1 MEDSKKKPIMIGVI
15 VVCLTVAGFI
25 TYTKHSSSGGGID
38 DLSDDEMTWVKCRN
52 SECNA
57 EYEMALKGYYKYMEE
72 NADPLARSAPG
83 LPCEKCS
90 KNSAFIAEKCGNP
103 DCAIVFTKGSVPNDF
118 ADRCPEC
125 KRSETEEIRNKR
137 KKEMTGG

>member
-1 MEDSKKKPIMIGVI
+1 MKNTVYLIVI
-15 VVCLTVAGFI
+15 VVCLVLAAVIAYKYIFSPG
-25 TYTKHSSSGGGID
+25 GGGID
-38 DLSDDEMTWVKCRN
+38 DISEDERTWVKCRN

-57 EYEMALKGYYKYMEE
+57 EYEIALKGYYKYMEE

-83 LPCEKCS
+83 LPCEKCG

-118 ADRCPEC
+118 VDRCPEC
-125 KRSETEEIRNKR
+125 KRSETEEIRKKR
-137 KKEMTGG
+137 AAGG